1 MAELELL
8 LDQAIDRLNA
18 GAEAGHD
25 APAELVDLARELR
38 TLSTDDW
45 PDHTFPDRLVDGLV
59 AELSPAEMPRA
70 RPQLR
75 RRRFRVGLGL
85 AATAAVALAIAVLVA
100 LNDTPSVTAATLA
113 RRALAA
119 SSGDHLGALRFTQ
132 VITNTTPSGVFKPV
146 PPPTRVVEHVVFGSP
161 HEWRV
166 EATLTEPHAE
176 GTTTVLTVRNGDEI
190 VSVVHS
196 PTGTTETRR
205 HAAAP
210 AGLPSG
216 SAYGAQIDPV
226 QLLDDATG
234 RCARDFAPVES
245 GPIVAGR
252 ETWRLSVG
260 PSPCPSADISELNGP
275 ATLLIDRKTNVVLSA
290 ELHAASGEVSQR
302 VETRAF
308 ATDAPAPP
316 DAFRLPAPLPKPATP
331 SPSTAF
337 TRVVPHTLPAGL
349 QAGPVVPVA
358 TAPSSGKLLAFTV
371 TYRRADG
378 QAALELYEAA
388 ASTPSVRFPGRTV
401 RIRPGLTG
409 TYSDMND
416 MQILWWIENGTYVSL
431 QQGGSA
437 AGVPLVGT
445 YSLAE
450 LVRLAGWMS

>member
-38 TLSTDDW
+38 TLSADDW

-59 AELSPAEMPRA
+59 AELSPAETPRA
-70 RPQLR
+70 RPRLR

-146 PPPTRVVEHVVFGSP
+146 PPPTRVVEHVVFASP
-161 HEWRV
+161 QQVARRGDAHGAARRGNDNR
-166 EATLTEPHAE
+166 AHRAE
-176 GTTTVLTVRNGDEI
+176 RRRNRLRRALAHRDDRDAPPRRRSCGLAERLGVRRAN
-190 VSVVHS
+190 
-196 PTGTTETRR
+196 R
-205 HAAAP
+205 
-210 AGLPSG
+210 
-216 SAYGAQIDPV
+216 PV

-252 ETWRLSVG
+252 ETWRLSMG

-308 ATDAPAPP
+308 ATGRTGPA
-316 DAFRLPAPLPKPATP
+316 R
-331 SPSTAF
+331 
-337 TRVVPHTLPAGL
+337 RVPPAG
-349 QAGPVVPVA
+349 
-358 TAPSSGKLLAFTV
+358 TAAEARDSLAVDRVHSCRPTH
-371 TYRRADG
+371 APG
-378 QAALELYEAA
+378 W
-388 ASTPSVRFPGRTV
+388 ASTPALSCRW
-401 RIRPGLTG
+401 RPRRR
-409 TYSDMND
+409 
-416 MQILWWIENGTYVSL
+416 
-431 QQGGSA
+431 
-437 AGVPLVGT
+437 
-445 YSLAE
+445 AE
-450 LVRLAGWMS
+450 SSSPSP